1 MFYISGERIYNHLT
15 RVVIA
20 MWLFLVFVLTAS
32 YTANLSS
39 MLTIQ
44 SMEPSVTSMESLKS
58 NNLTVGYDK
67 GTFVGNYLEEVL
79 NFNSNNIKE
88 IDSEEKYIKEFESK
102 GIAAAFLEAPYAK
115 VFLHKHCKGYI
126 TDTSHTATY
135 RFGGFG
141 FVSNVFLNIIYI
153 YIYIHIYTATYIC
166 RVCE

>member
-1 MFYISGERIYNHLT
+1 
-15 RVVIA
+15 

-44 SMEPSVTSMESLKS
+44 RMEPSITSIELLKR

-79 NFNSNNIKE
+79 NFNSTNIKE
-88 IDSEEKYIKEFESK
+88 IDSEEEYITEFESK
-102 GIAAAFLEAPYAK
+102 GISAAFLEAPYAK
-115 VFLHKHCKGYI
+115 VFLHRYCKGYI
-126 TDTSHTATY
+126 ADTSHTATY

-141 FVSNVFLNIIYI
+141 FVSNIFLNFLYISIYI
-153 YIYIHIYTATYIC
+153 YVYGHLYM
-166 RVCE
+166 

>member
-1 MFYISGERIYNHLT
+1 M
-15 RVVIA
+15 VIA
-20 MWLFLVFVLTAS
+20 VWLFLVFVLTAS

-44 SMEPSVTSMESLKS
+44 RMEPSITSIELLKR

-88 IDSEEKYIKEFESK
+88 IDSEEKYITEFESK
-102 GIAAAFLEAPYAK
+102 GISAAFLEAPYAK
-115 VFLHKHCKGYI
+115 VFLHRYCKGYI
-126 TDTSHTATY
+126 ADTSHTATY

-141 FVSNVFLNIIYI
+141 FVSNIFLNFLYISIYI
-153 YIYIHIYTATYIC
+153 YVYGHLYM
-166 RVCE
+166 

>member
-1 MFYISGERIYNHLT
+1 M
-15 RVVIA
+15 VIA
-20 MWLFLVFVLTAS
+20 VWLFLVFVLTAS

-44 SMEPSVTSMESLKS
+44 RMEPSITSIELLKR

-88 IDSEEKYIKEFESK
+88 IDSEEKYITEFESK
-102 GIAAAFLEAPYAK
+102 GISAAFLEAPYAK
-115 VFLHKHCKGYI
+115 VFLHRYCKGYI
-126 TDTSHTATY
+126 ADTSHTATY

-141 FVSNVFLNIIYI
+141 FVSNIFLNFLYISIYI
-153 YIYIHIYTATYIC
+153 YIYGHLYM
-166 RVCE
+166 